1 MDITDSVDTELY
13 WLREPLTLRVVHNA
27 LGAVMI
33 KTGVKGLRVKP
44 KSAQVS
50 KLLKDWFKQWKV
62 PTWER
67 AEVPLL
73 FLDEEAVALVVN
85 RKVVILETMPPTL
98 AVEIVGVD

>member
-1 MDITDSVDTELY
+1 M
-13 WLREPLTLRVVHNA
+13 VHNA

-73 FLDEEAVALVVN
+73 FLDDEVVALVVN
-85 RKVVILETMPPTL
+85 QKVVTLNTMPSTIT
-98 AVEIVGVD
+98 VELVNID

>member
-1 MDITDSVDTELY
+1 
-13 WLREPLTLRVVHNA
+13 VVHNA

-73 FLDEEAVALVVN
+73 FLDDEVVALVVN
-85 RKVVILETMPPTL
+85 QKVVTLNTMPSTIT
-98 AVEIVGVD
+98 VELVNID